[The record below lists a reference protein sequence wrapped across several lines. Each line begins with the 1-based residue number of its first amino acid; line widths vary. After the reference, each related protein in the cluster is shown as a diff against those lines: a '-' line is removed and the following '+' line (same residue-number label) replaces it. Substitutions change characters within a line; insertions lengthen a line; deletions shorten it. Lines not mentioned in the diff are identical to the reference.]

1 MADSAAVCAWQR
13 CLREQHVRLSQVER
27 AQPAMERLG
36 VTVGVNLRVADS
48 AAAVGRESIIIK
60 AQ

>member
-1 MADSAAVCAWQR
+1 
-13 CLREQHVRLSQVER
+13 
-27 AQPAMERLG
+27 MERLG